1 MIKISVQISSLHGER
16 ERCEIEIKQGVPLEM
31 TVRSQHF
38 GSLSFVTDNLFS
50 ALLEFRRRIEWEG
63 YMLLCNVARK
73 DAYPSRMALQMGGGR
88 KVYLLKHGKQAK
100 QEDLVDAFEEA
111 SIEQVCTV
119 AEQQA
124 AYEAWFMSL
133 K

>member
-1 MIKISVQISSLHGER
+1 
-16 ERCEIEIKQGVPLEM
+16 
-31 TVRSQHF
+31 
-38 GSLSFVTDNLFS
+38 
-50 ALLEFRRRIEWEG
+50 
-63 YMLLCNVARK
+63 
-73 DAYPSRMALQMGGGR
+73 MALQMGGGR